1 MSLKELTAENH
12 ARAESTLF
20 MKAVFSKTLPREL
33 WMDWTFQKSLFYG
46 TIEHAAGELGL
57 LKDLPDIRRVEK
69 IQEDYLAMNPKGPEQ
84 QKFEH
89 NIETTQYHAYIRS
102 IKDDPKRIM
111 AHLYTWHMG
120 DLFGGQMIK
129 KIVNAPHSSLDFEDP
144 ATLMTNIRTKLD
156 DSMGDEA
163 NIAFDWAIRMM
174 REYDTKL
181 AV

>member
-1 MSLKELTAENH
+1 MSLKELTAEKH
-12 ARAESTLF
+12 TIAESTPF
-20 MKAVFSKTLPREL
+20 MKAVFAKTLSRKL
-33 WMDWTFQKSLFYG
+33 WIDWTFQKSLFYG

-57 LKDLPDIRRVEK
+57 LKDLPDIRRAEK

-84 QKFEH
+84 IKFEH
-89 NIETTQYHAYIRS
+89 HLETTQYHAYIRS

-129 KIVNAPHSSLDFEDP
+129 KIVDAPHSSLEFEDP
-144 ATLMTNIRTKLD
+144 KTLMTNLRAKLD

-174 REYDTKL
+174 REYDRDL
-181 AV
+181 G